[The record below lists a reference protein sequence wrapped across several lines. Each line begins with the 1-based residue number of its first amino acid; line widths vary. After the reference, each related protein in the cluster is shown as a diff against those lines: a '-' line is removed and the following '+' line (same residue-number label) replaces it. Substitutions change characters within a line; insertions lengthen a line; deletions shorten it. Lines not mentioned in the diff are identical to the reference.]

1 MDLHRRLAR
10 PGRHGHSLTVTS
22 AVNPIAI
29 DVTAIHGKFNGSL
42 TANTLDGTWHQN
54 ADRPLTLTRQTSALA
69 STGPP
74 LPPPDP
80 AIPAVTAD
88 NLKSVLDRDLAAA
101 LDHGAL
107 APSTHAGI
115 TIGILQHGVSHVFT
129 YGTAKPDSVFEI
141 GSLTKTFTA
150 LILAQM
156 VQQQKVR
163 LDEPVRDLLPPNTVA
178 KPTAPKSPS
187 SISAI
192 STPAFRACPTTSDP
206 PTRRIP
212 TPITT
217 PTAFTPS
224 SPSTASPFRP
234 TLPSLYSNLGVG
246 LLGQALADRAGVPY
260 AELLHQQVTGPLHM
274 TDTVIAI
281 PPALQSRFIQG
292 YTAEH
297 KPAHAWDLD
306 ALAGAGAI
314 RSTAADMLIYLDA
327 QLRPDRLST
336 STLAAPNGKTLPAA
350 IEQTHVLH
358 ADVGHNQHIA
368 LNWFRHDD
376 TGTYWHNG
384 GTAAFSSYA
393 AFNPQQDFAIIVL
406 NNTGP
411 GGDDLTDTL
420 GAHIEQRL
428 EANQPSP
435 SHPTNKQVSWRVAN

>member
-1 MDLHRRLAR
+1 
-10 PGRHGHSLTVTS
+10 
-22 AVNPIAI
+22 
-29 DVTAIHGKFNGSL
+29 
-42 TANTLDGTWHQN
+42 
-54 ADRPLTLTRQTSALA
+54 
-69 STGPP
+69 
-74 LPPPDP
+74 
-80 AIPAVTAD
+80 
-88 NLKSVLDRDLAAA
+88 
-101 LDHGAL
+101 
-107 APSTHAGI
+107 
-115 TIGILQHGVSHVFT
+115 
-129 YGTAKPDSVFEI
+129 
-141 GSLTKTFTA
+141 
-150 LILAQM
+150 
-156 VQQQKVR
+156 
-163 LDEPVRDLLPPNTVA
+163 
-178 KPTAPKSPS
+178 
-187 SISAI
+187 
-192 STPAFRACPTTSDP
+192 
-206 PTRRIP
+206 
-212 TPITT
+212 
-217 PTAFTPS
+217 
-224 SPSTASPFRP
+224 
-234 TLPSLYSNLGVG
+234 
-246 LLGQALADRAGVPY
+246 
-260 AELLHQQVTGPLHM
+260 M

-327 QLRPDRLST
+327 QLHPDRLST

-428 EANQPSP
+428 EGKPAISLAP
-435 SHPTNKQVSWRVAN
+435 HK